1 MDWDKKV
8 LKEELDNLARNCHGC
23 IMKKR
28 TPDKPAACIPV
39 SFGFNQCVGVDLK
52 INSDGTIILY
62 IIDMWSKLLQ
72 ARLVKSKRSEEI
84 VGAILDCW
92 VSVYGAFERTI
103 HDNGGE
109 FTGKPFK
116 EMMDLLGVS
125 DGTSGAHSLWSCGV
139 VEKHHAVVDS
149 TYQALLRDFPRYKKE
164 TLLQWA
170 VFIPPRY
177 GCHTS

>member
-1 MDWDKKV
+1 MDWDKNV

-28 TPDKPAACIPV
+28 TPDKSAACMPV
-39 SFGFNQCVGVDLK
+39 SYGFNQCVGVDLK

-62 IIDMWSKLLQ
+62 IINMWSKLLQ

-84 VGAILDCW
+84 VGEYLTAGCRCTGP
-92 VSVYGAFERTI
+92 SRGQ
-103 HDNGGE
+103 HDIGGDN
-109 FTGKPFK
+109 TGKPFK

-177 GCHTS
+177 GRHTS